1 MKKTFNT
8 KEEIMS
14 MEELVKEFVLDLYES
29 QTLELDLKTVMTLI
43 NNDELLNED
52 FAFNYAISQS
62 KSDVV
67 FIEKDS
73 KTNEMDIKT
82 EFIVLTEDAIKMD
95 EFMSM
100 ICDGYSMKDIQNE
113 IKDLELVRKKVS
125 VANKAQLQLELYNLA
140 IDYIE
145 VINVK
150 IKSVKK
156 LYQIVNA

>member
-29 QTLELDLKTVMTLI
+29 QTLELDLKTVMNLI
-43 NNDELLNED
+43 INDELLDGE

-62 KSDVV
+62 KSDIV

-73 KTNEMDIKT
+73 KTNEIDVKT
-82 EFIVLTEDAIKMD
+82 EFIVLADDAVKMD
-95 EFMSM
+95 EFISM
-100 ICDGYSMKDIQNE
+100 IYDGYSMEDIKRK
-113 IKDLELVRKKVS
+113 IKDLDLVRKKVS
-125 VANKAQLQLELYNLA
+125 IANKAQLQLELYNLA

-150 IKSVKK
+150 IESVKK
-156 LYQIVNA
+156 LYQLVNA